1 MADTPD
7 VNNDQLMPTGHPPAG
22 ADIVDDE
29 RSEGAASS
37 RFDAPIR
44 YADIRRSF
52 NTARALAAILIAG
65 GSAFAWSRG
74 FQTSPWVLLAVLAVL
89 VDALRRR
96 RRGDHALPLL
106 LIDVTAIGVA
116 LLIRGNT
123 PSLEV
128 IAFAYIVT
136 ASLLL
141 LSLRRSLWVIVY
153 AASWAIPVALWA
165 PVVQGNKP
173 DGTEEFAIEAFGV
186 AIFVAV
192 IIQLLVST
200 RHALFTAAQV
210 QHEAL
215 KTERRAGA
223 LKNEFV
229 SMVSHELRTPLTSI
243 AGFADTLREAWEEL
257 SEAEIDEFL
266 TIMRRETGHLSD
278 LVEDILVIPRLEAGH
293 LRLEPT
299 ELDLR
304 SEAFLAAEMVFQH
317 TNTEFS
323 ISVPGG
329 VIVYADQIRLKQVL
343 RNLLENARKYGGD
356 QVLVE
361 GEAESGFYVV
371 AVSDNG
377 PGVPERHRERIFDHF
392 EQLSKGDARSDQGVG
407 LGLPIARTLVRAM
420 GGELW
425 YEDRFPTGSR
435 FRFTIRLHRS
445 AAAVDDTSA
454 ENSQVA

>member
-1 MADTPD
+1 M
-7 VNNDQLMPTGHPPAG
+7 
-22 ADIVDDE
+22 
-29 RSEGAASS
+29 
-37 RFDAPIR
+37 
-44 YADIRRSF
+44 
-52 NTARALAAILIAG
+52 
-65 GSAFAWSRG
+65 
-74 FQTSPWVLLAVLAVL
+74 LAVLA
-89 VDALRRR
+89 DALWRR

-106 LIDVTAIGVA
+106 LIDVTAAGVV

-123 PSLEV
+123 PSLEA
-128 IAFAYIVT
+128 IAFAYVVT

-141 LSLRRSLWVIVY
+141 LSLRQSFLVIAY
-153 AASWAIPVALWA
+153 AAAWAIPIALWA
-165 PVVQGNKP
+165 PLVEGTSP
-173 DGTEEFAIEAFGV
+173 GGTEEFAIEALVGAV
-186 AIFVAV
+186 FVSV

-200 RHALFTAAQV
+200 RRALFAAAQV
-210 QHEAL
+210 QREAL
-215 KTERRAGA
+215 ATERRAGA

-243 AGFADTLREAWEEL
+243 AGFADTLREAWEQL
-257 SEAEIDEFL
+257 TDDEIDEFL

-304 SEAFLAAEMVFQH
+304 SEAFLAAELVFQH

-329 VIVYADQIRLKQVL
+329 VIVYADQVRLKQVL

-361 GEAESGFYVV
+361 GEAEAGFYVV

-377 PGVPERHRERIFDHF
+377 PGVPETHRERIFDHF

-445 AAAVDDTSA
+445 SLPGDHSESGQQPGGLSFGVRVGYARCHEATSRTA
-454 ENSQVA
+454 DA

>member
-1 MADTPD
+1 
-7 VNNDQLMPTGHPPAG
+7 V
-22 ADIVDDE
+22 
-29 RSEGAASS
+29 
-37 RFDAPIR
+37 
-44 YADIRRSF
+44 RRSF
-52 NTARALAAILIAG
+52 NTARALAAFLIAG
-65 GSAFAWSRG
+65 GAVFAWSRG
-74 FQTSPWVLLAVLAVL
+74 FPASPWVLIGVLAVLA
-89 VDALRRR
+89 DALWRRQ
-96 RRGDHALPLL
+96 RGDHALPLL
-106 LIDVTAIGVA
+106 LIDVTAAGMV

-123 PSLEV
+123 PSLEA
-128 IAFAYIVT
+128 IAFAYVVT

-141 LSLRRSLWVIVY
+141 LSLRQSFLVIAY
-153 AASWAIPVALWA
+153 AAAWAIPIALWA
-165 PVVQGNKP
+165 PMVEGTTP
-173 DGTEEFAIEAFGV
+173 GGTEEFIIEALVGAV
-186 AIFVAV
+186 FVSV

-200 RHALFTAAQV
+200 RRALFAAAQV
-210 QHEAL
+210 QREAL
-215 KTERRAGA
+215 ATERRAGA

-243 AGFADTLREAWEEL
+243 AGFADTLREAWEQLTED
-257 SEAEIDEFL
+257 EIDEFL

-304 SEAFLAAEMVFQH
+304 SEAFLAAELVFQH

-329 VIVYADQIRLKQVL
+329 VIVYADQVRLKQVL

-361 GEAESGFYVV
+361 GEAEAGFYVV

-377 PGVPERHRERIFDHF
+377 PGVPETHRERIFDHF

-445 AAAVDDTSA
+445 SLPGDPPNQ